1 MRRGRTKWTWHWKVF
16 GITGP
21 ELCSLHPNHAYGRI
35 YSSHFASAPSV
46 LSDRG
51 TVIRRYSPC
60 LSPQFPGGGSWFHS
74 YSTSSPVLQ
83 GSWAQARLLACWA
96 GASQPG
102 RPPCLLVLSTL
113 ACSYLHQARAQSAS
127 FLFVCWYLDMC
138 RGQLILVHF
147 SCLMSPQGSLQDRR
161 GSVFYGPVL
170 PVVTCLGDAF
180 SPCKT
185 CSHRV

>member
-1 MRRGRTKWTWHWKVF
+1 MF

-60 LSPQFPGGGSWFHS
+60 LSPQFPGGRELVPQLQHIIVGATRELSSSKAPGLLGRSFPARQAPLSPSAFHS
-74 YSTSSPVLQ
+74 GLLIPPSGQ
-83 GSWAQARLLACWA
+83 GPICIIFV
-96 GASQPG
+96 
-102 RPPCLLVLSTL
+102 CLLVLRYVLCIMS
-113 ACSYLHQARAQSAS
+113 
-127 FLFVCWYLDMC
+127 

-147 SCLMSPQGSLQDRR
+147 SCLLKE
-161 GSVFYGPVL
+161 
-170 PVVTCLGDAF
+170 AF
-180 SPCKT
+180 KT
-185 CSHRV
+185 GGEVCYMALFSQW